1 MKDAFSYPFG
11 KLNIFMSVLKQGWVS
26 YILVLYWYHII
37 HIGIIGMGTYLYY
50 FSQLFQNTF
59 TDEKYVLH
67 RYN

>member
-26 YILVLYWYHII
+26 HILVVYWYHII
-37 HIGIIGMGTYLYY
+37 HIGIIGIIGII
-50 FSQLFQNTF
+50 
-59 TDEKYVLH
+59 EKYVLH